1 MKKRFIV
8 IPALVVL
15 GVGGFFFMKSRNAS
29 KMDMSTFV
37 STAVVTKQDIS
48 SEISSSGTI
57 TPKDTYNITALVSGE
72 IISADFNVGD
82 TVTKDQVLYQIDKS
96 SLESDMNY
104 SNN

>member
-72 IISADFNVGD
+72 IIIRQTQVMLMQVRSMQRQRPNLQETCIVLQERD
-82 TVTKDQVLYQIDKS
+82 T
-96 SLESDMNY
+96 
-104 SNN
+104 